1 MNRDAIPDIALKL
14 SQVHETFNAGQVEL
28 PERTVDGCISAEQ
41 EEAVDNVPPEIDA
54 SSDQTENIQE
64 EINMPL
70 PKSIKSWRKKKHAAT
85 STRAIADEGMLVA
98 IGLKTAEEREADREN
113 AKSKGNVPAERQQG
127 KVSTSKAR
135 MGKRHAGCCVRP
147 LPCFPFPNPPNCP
160 PCQPSAV
167 LTCKPRCCPPPCCPP
182 YPCPPLLCPPCRPK
196 PRCCPPKGC
205 LPCTAPTCPSN
216 QVCVK
221 PPPCPR
227 PSCTPLCMPVYA
239 PRAPRVPCVD
249 QRPRIVNVAV
259 HEVRPSS
266 ALKFVY
272 FNTAPGLDFCQQM
285 RMEVPACTAAA
296 AAVTVH
302 KMSADLVS
310 FD

>member
-1 MNRDAIPDIALKL
+1 MIK
-14 SQVHETFNAGQVEL
+14 Q
-28 PERTVDGCISAEQ
+28 
-41 EEAVDNVPPEIDA
+41 ID
-54 SSDQTENIQE
+54 
-64 EINMPL
+64 
-70 PKSIKSWRKKKHAAT
+70 R
-85 STRAIADEGMLVA
+85 
-98 IGLKTAEEREADREN
+98 
-113 AKSKGNVPAERQQG
+113 
-127 KVSTSKAR
+127 
-135 MGKRHAGCCVRP
+135 GCCVRA

-182 YPCPPLLCPPCRPK
+182 YPCPPVLCPPCRPK

-272 FNTAPGLDFCQQM
+272 FNTAPGLDFCQQ
-285 RMEVPACTAAA
+285 ELGCLS
-296 AAVTVH
+296 
-302 KMSADLVS
+302 KLL
-310 FD
+310 